1 MRAFVELCR
10 TRPWSHAAAFALI
23 AISAAGCSS
32 EVTRFDENPF
42 ASRNAQAQATG
53 SIAPAPAAPSG
64 RIESQPL
71 PPSAAA
77 APTPPASVASA
88 PMAAPQPAAYQ
99 PAPQAAY
106 QPQPYQT
113 PSYQAQPA
121 AQPQP
126 SYQPPYRPAGSAEV
140 TGTVAGR
147 HPSAQAAWHWDGGT
161 PVTVAAG
168 DTVESLGRK
177 HGVPASAILQA
188 NGLTNPAI
196 LRPGQRLV
204 IPRYSA
210 ASVVARAE
218 HGRSPTPPGGAHV
231 VAAGETLNSLSRHY
245 GKSVSQIAAANHISP
260 SSHLKIGERIVIPG
274 AKPTMVAAKTTAPAA
289 PAHPAAPVHQE
300 PAVPHQKVASAE
312 PQPSARVAAP
322 TAEKP
327 SEETVGSAP
336 TSAHAPSFRWPV
348 RGRIITGFG
357 PKTNGQQND
366 GIDLAV
372 PEGTAVRA
380 AEDGVVAYAGNELKG
395 YGNLILVRHNNG
407 FVTAYAHASELMVKR
422 GDQIRRG
429 QVIARSGQTGNVSS
443 PQLHF
448 EIRKGSAPV
457 DPLQYLPG
465 A

>member
-1 MRAFVELCR
+1 MRAFVEWCR

-42 ASRNAQAQATG
+42 ATRNAQAQATG
-53 SIAPAPAAPSG
+53 SIAPAPAPAAPVG

-77 APTPPASVASA
+77 APTPPATVAAA
-88 PMAAPQPAAYQ
+88 PMAAPQPIAYQ
-99 PAPQAAY
+99 PASQAAY
-106 QPQPYQT
+106 QPQSYQA
-113 PSYQAQPA
+113 PSYQPQA
-121 AQPQP
+121 APPQP
-126 SYQPPYRPAGSAEV
+126 SYQPPYRPVGSAEV

-147 HPSAQAAWHWDGGT
+147 HPSAQPSWRWDGGT
-161 PVTVAAG
+161 PITVAAA
-168 DTVESLGRK
+168 DTVESLARK
-177 HGVPASAILQA
+177 HGVPASAITQA
-188 NGLTNPAI
+188 NGLASPAI

-204 IPRYSA
+204 IPRYNA

-218 HGRSPTPPGGAHV
+218 HGHAASGGAHV

-245 GKSVSQIAAANHISP
+245 GKPVSQIAAANHISP
-260 SSHLKIGERIVIPG
+260 STHLKIGERIIIPG
-274 AKPTMVAAKTTAPAA
+274 AKPTVVAAKTTVPAVA
-289 PAHPAAPVHQE
+289 AHPAAPVHEE
-300 PAVPHQKVASAE
+300 PAVAHQKVASAD

-322 TAEKP
+322 AAEKP

-395 YGNLILVRHNNG
+395 YGNLILVRHSGG